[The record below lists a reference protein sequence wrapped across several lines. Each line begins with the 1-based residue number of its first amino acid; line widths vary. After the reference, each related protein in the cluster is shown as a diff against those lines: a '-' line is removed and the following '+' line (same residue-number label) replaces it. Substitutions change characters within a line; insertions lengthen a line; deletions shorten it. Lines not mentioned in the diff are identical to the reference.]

1 MQVFFLQKRT
11 HFGKLWPPQPSLYFT
26 TAYRGSPP
34 CTIFL
39 TSREQKNIMQLCTIE
54 VFDRQ
59 IIAEDTYEQFSALK
73 NILRCDWSAHI
84 HIVVP
89 QDICEEIE
97 RSPGEKG
104 PP

>member
-1 MQVFFLQKRT
+1 MA
-11 HFGKLWPPQPSLYFT
+11 P
-26 TAYRGSPP
+26 TAASRGSPP

-39 TSREQKNIMQLCTIE
+39 TSGEQKNIMQLCTIE

>member
-1 MQVFFLQKRT
+1 MVLRDA
-11 HFGKLWPPQPSLYFT
+11 S
-26 TAYRGSPP
+26 
-34 CTIFL
+34 
-39 TSREQKNIMQLCTIE
+39 TSKNIMQLCTIE

>member
-1 MQVFFLQKRT
+1 MFFAKNRT
-11 HFGKLWPPQPSLYFT
+11 HFVQVWPPEPCVEKKP
-26 TAYRGSPP
+26 AYRGSPP